1 MAARITSSC
10 VMVNDPQAT
19 TSHPLQC
26 GLREELASAREEI
39 AVLKG
44 LLGNH
49 ALATGE
55 SLRAILAILRRHD
68 SDIAALKG
76 DTDPCPG
83 DGPLPPNGSAE

>member
-1 MAARITSSC
+1 MTQGEVILAAIG
-10 VMVNDPQAT
+10 
-19 TSHPLQC
+19 
-26 GLREELASAREEI
+26 GLREEI
-39 AVLKG
+39 AEVKA